1 MKRILSIDFTRGLV
15 MILMV
20 LDHVRDLM
28 HVDSVTHT
36 PTDLSSTTAAIFLT
50 RFVTHFCAPIFVF
63 LAGTSAFLSSQ
74 NTTDKKR
81 NRVFL
86 LKRGLW
92 LILLEFTVVNFGVWF
107 DIGFHLY
114 LFQVIAA
121 IGFGF
126 VVLSFLSRLSPRI
139 VGSIGLFII
148 LTHNILPLIA
158 IEQGSILKTI
168 LTPLF
173 STTAIPLTEKTTL
186 VMGYPPIPWIGILLI
201 GFGVGVL
208 FERPQPERK
217 NIFLKIGLVSIV
229 LFFILRFINIYGD
242 PAPWSAQK
250 SSLFTLLSFINVT
263 KYPPSL
269 IFCLLTLGVMFL
281 ILALAERI
289 ETRFTNFVSVYGKT
303 PLFFYLI
310 HWYIVHPLLI
320 LILFFQR
327 FSWSEMDF
335 ASGNFGRPKGMES
348 GLSLGA
354 IYLIWVTVILL
365 LYYPCK
371 KYDAYKANHKSSLLK
386 YITSGHLKPT
396 DC

>member
-1 MKRILSIDFTRGLV
+1 MKRISSIDFTRGLV

-28 HVDSVTHT
+28 HVDSVTIT
-36 PTDLSSTTAAIFLT
+36 PTDLSKTTAAVFLT

-63 LAGTSAFLSSQ
+63 LAGTSAFLSLQ
-74 NTTDKKR
+74 NAANLKQKQG
-81 NRVFL
+81 FL
-86 LKRGLW
+86 LERGLW

-107 DIGFHLY
+107 DLGFHLY

-126 VVLSFLSRLSPRI
+126 VVLSFLSRLSPKI
-139 VGSIGLFII
+139 VGGIGFFII
-148 LTHNILPLIA
+148 ASHNIIPLIPV
-158 IEQGSILKTI
+158 EQGSILKTI

-173 STTAIPLTEKTTL
+173 STTAIPLTANTVL
-186 VMGYPPIPWIGILLI
+186 VMGYPPVPWIGILLA
-201 GFGVGVL
+201 GFGFGML
-208 FERPQPERK
+208 FNRTQHERK
-217 NIFLKIGLVSIV
+217 SLFLKIGLGSIA
-229 LFFILRFINIYGD
+229 LFFVLRLINIYGD

-250 SSLFTLLSFINVT
+250 SSLFTVLSFINVT

-281 ILALAERI
+281 ILAMAERI
-289 ETRFTNFVSVYGKT
+289 ENRFTNFVAVYGKT

-320 LILFFQR
+320 VILFFQG
-327 FSWSEMDF
+327 FSWATMDF

-354 IYLIWVTVILL
+354 IYLIWITVVLL

-371 KYDAYKANHKSSLLK
+371 RYWAYKANQKSKWLK
-386 YITSGHLKPT
+386 YI
-396 DC
+396 